1 MGTSLLV
8 HTPNVG
14 GTGSIPDWELGSHM
28 PQDAA
33 KKKKIKIKDS
43 MERGGQCPTGKGR
56 IKHVLSLNSG
66 NGIRRVSSV

>member
-28 PQDAA
+28 PQGAA
-33 KKKKIKIKDS
+33 KKKKKIKIKDS
-43 MERGGQCPTGKGR
+43 MEIGGQFPQVKAE
-56 IKHVLSLNSG
+56 LSMCL
-66 NGIRRVSSV
+66 V